1 MNTIQGKYQQKAK
14 TKKGSSIYLIAS
26 IIAVLLWSTSFV
38 ATKMAYASFSPLTLG
53 AARFVIAAII
63 LGIILLFKKNKAK
76 PPIKDVA
83 LMSVSGILGTTIYFG
98 LENIGVNLTTAS
110 IAAIIVASYPA
121 ITALIEFLFYK
132 IKISW
137 IKGLGI
143 IIAMI
148 GVFQI
153 SYNPQSQEG
162 DQQLI
167 GNIILIIAGFVFA
180 FYNFTTRKLVNNYSM
195 ITLSFYQTVA
205 GAITF
210 IPVAFIEKS
219 SWRMPSMGSFLMLLY
234 LGVFCSVIAFLL
246 YNFGLRKLS
255 SSSAVT
261 LMNLVPIFGVLF
273 SVIILHEVVRIS
285 QVFGGVIVIL
295 GVVLSVRE
303 TTQRQ
308 IRSTGKGI

>member
-1 MNTIQGKYQQKAK
+1 MKSALVKYQQAK
-14 TKKGSSIYLIAS
+14 TKKGNSIYLFAS
-26 IIAVLLWSTSFV
+26 IVAVLLWSTSFV
-38 ATKMAYASFSPLTLG
+38 ATKISYDSFSPLTLG
-53 AARFVIAAII
+53 AARFVIAAVI
-63 LGIILLFKKNKAK
+63 LGMILLFKKDKTK
-76 PPIKDVA
+76 PPIKDIG

-98 LENIGVNLTTAS
+98 LENIGVELTTAS

-132 IKISW
+132 IKIPW

-143 IIAMI
+143 LIAML

-162 DQQLI
+162 EQQLI

-180 FYNFTTRKLVNNYSM
+180 FYNFTTRKLVNKYSM

-210 IPVAFIEKS
+210 IPIAFIEKS
-219 SWRMPSMGSFLMLLY
+219 SWEMPSMESFLMLLY
-234 LGVFCSVIAFLL
+234 LGIFCSVIAFLL

-273 SVIILHEVVRIS
+273 SVIILHEVVRLS
-285 QVFGGVIVIL
+285 QVFGGIIVIL

-303 TTQRQ
+303 
-308 IRSTGKGI
+308 KK

>member
-1 MNTIQGKYQQKAK
+1 MNSALVKYQQAK
-14 TKKGSSIYLIAS
+14 TKKGSSIYLFAS
-26 IIAVLLWSTSFV
+26 IVAVLLWSTSFV
-38 ATKMAYASFSPLTLG
+38 ATKIAYASFSPLTLG
-53 AARFVIAAII
+53 AARFVIAAVI
-63 LGIILLFKKNKAK
+63 LGMILLFKKDKTK
-76 PPIKDVA
+76 PPIKDIG

-98 LENIGVNLTTAS
+98 LENIGVELTTAS

-121 ITALIEFLFYK
+121 ITALMEFLFYK

-143 IIAMI
+143 IIAML

-167 GNIILIIAGFVFA
+167 GNIILIVAGFVFA
-180 FYNFTTRKLVNNYSM
+180 FYNFTTRKLVNKYSM

-210 IPVAFIEKS
+210 IPIAFIEKS
-219 SWRMPSMGSFLMLLY
+219 SWEMPSMESFLMLLY

-255 SSSAVT
+255 SSSSVT

-273 SVIILHEVVRIS
+273 SVIILHEVVRLS
-285 QVFGGVIVIL
+285 QVFGGIIVIL

-303 TTQRQ
+303 TNRRQ
-308 IRSTGKGI
+308 ARRNGN

>member
-1 MNTIQGKYQQKAK
+1 MNTALGKYQHAK
-14 TKKGSSIYLIAS
+14 TKKGSSIYLFAS
-26 IIAVLLWSTSFV
+26 IVAVLLWSTSFV
-38 ATKMAYASFSPLTLG
+38 ATKIAYASFSPLTLG
-53 AARFVIAAII
+53 AARFVIAAVI
-63 LGIILLFKKNKAK
+63 LGMILLFKKDKAK
-76 PPIKDVA
+76 PPIKDIG

-98 LENIGVNLTTAS
+98 LENIGVELTTAS

-132 IKISW
+132 IKIPW

-143 IIAMI
+143 IIAML

-167 GNIILIIAGFVFA
+167 GNIILIVAGFVFA
-180 FYNFTTRKLVNNYSM
+180 FYNFTTRKLVNKYSM

-205 GAITF
+205 GAVTF
-210 IPVAFIEKS
+210 IPIAFIEKS
-219 SWRMPSMGSFLMLLY
+219 SWKMPSMESFLMLLY

-273 SVIILHEVVRIS
+273 SVIILHEVVRLS
-285 QVFGGVIVIL
+285 QVFGGIIVIL

-303 TTQRQ
+303 TNRRQ
-308 IRSTGKGI
+308 VRSNGN